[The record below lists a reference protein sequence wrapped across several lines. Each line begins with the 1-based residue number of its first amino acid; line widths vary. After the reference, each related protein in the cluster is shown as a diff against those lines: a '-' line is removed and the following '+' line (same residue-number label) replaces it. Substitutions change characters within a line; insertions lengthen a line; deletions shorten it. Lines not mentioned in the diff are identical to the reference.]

1 MSGPTL
7 YQRLD
12 NPQVLR
18 VYIDMIRKQEE
29 SIVRELRVN
38 LTEKA
43 NTHRHF
49 PTLEEEFVK
58 RLGE

>member
-7 YQRLD
+7 YKRLD

-18 VYIDMIRKQEE
+18 VMIDMIRKQEE
-29 SIVRELRVN
+29 SIVRELRTN
-38 LTEKA
+38 ITENA
-43 NTHRHF
+43 STHRHYA
-49 PTLEEEFVK
+49 TLEEEFVK